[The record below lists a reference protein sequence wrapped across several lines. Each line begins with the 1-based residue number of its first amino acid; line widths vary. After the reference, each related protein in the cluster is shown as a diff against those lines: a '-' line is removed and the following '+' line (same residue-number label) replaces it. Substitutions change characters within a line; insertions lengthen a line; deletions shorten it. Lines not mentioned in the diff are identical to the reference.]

1 VQLPQPNSTAEPLN
15 QKVQDFSMEAGPIKT
30 DTTALNLVIQDTQ
43 RAEKFIMARLWMSE
57 WRVAKALYEAP
68 VRQTY
73 WRDTLVPRASNAYP
87 LVAQHVRAILDQ
99 SLPAVFPDNTPF
111 SVEPNPGTPRQVAR
125 AWETILSQQ
134 LREANVKAQVR
145 LIMKDAEIF
154 GTGIGKYGWE
164 TYERKRTIWKHSA
177 QPTEIPSKLPGG
189 KSTFLHTVESD
200 DLDEYDVTETVSR
213 PFFKR
218 IEINH
223 LLIAPGTREPDIRA
237 AEYAVYRDYL
247 TIRDLNRLRDF
258 MGYDIPSEEILRAI
272 ATSPAE
278 QAVSSGL
285 ENEATA
291 YPTQGHRALP
301 RYLDETE
308 DPLEHKL
315 EVLEHWTKD
324 RVIVILQRKVVI
336 RNMINPLGVI
346 PFVSCFW
353 DDVPGT
359 FYGFGI
365 PRRIGGIQTHIQ
377 GLRNARLDDIH
388 LNLQNMWKA
397 RKGSNIAAQPIRAYP
412 GAVFKVDDMESLQPL
427 EKQPVLQE
435 AYKEEEV
442 LMADAEKTT
451 GANELLT
458 QGAQSS
464 GTKSTGMRT
473 ATGAGAVSSAASSRT
488 QSFVDIVCEQVLV
501 PTLYSFLKM
510 NRLWLDP
517 AKMRS
522 IVGKTFWQA
531 LEGDHGGTLLID
543 MYNNSDIEFSLLAG
557 SNIAAKQRMMQAAP
571 LEMQMYMAPAV
582 QSGLAAAGL
591 KVNWVEMSRRIEEST
606 GWKSQDDV
614 IIPQTDDD
622 KQKAMASNP
631 KVIDAQSTRARLQQM
646 HGNKMAESAQD
657 HQQKLQQI
665 DAQGMANAG
674 EVALEK
680 STERAMEREETPEL
694 TQGIQAIGEGNA

>member
-1 VQLPQPNSTAEPLN
+1 MQLPQPNSTAVPLN
-15 QKVQDFSMEAGPIKT
+15 QKVQDFSLEAAPVKT
-30 DTTALNLVIQDTQ
+30 DESALNLVIQDTQ
-43 RAEKFIMARLWMSE
+43 RAEKFIQARLWMSE

-73 WRDTLVPRASNAYP
+73 WRDTLVPRASNSYP
-87 LVAQHVRAILDQ
+87 LVAQHVRAIGDQ
-99 SLPAVFPDNTPF
+99 ALPAVFPDITPF

-125 AWETILSQQ
+125 SWESILSQQ
-134 LREANVKAQVR
+134 LRQANVKQQVR
-145 LIMKDAEIF
+145 LIMKDALIF
-154 GTGIGKYGWE
+154 GTGLGKYGWE
-164 TYERKRTIWKHSA
+164 TYERKRTIWKHA
-177 QPTEIPSKLPGG
+177 TLPTEVPSPIPGG
-189 KSTFLHTVESD
+189 KSTFIHTAESD
-200 DLDEYDVTETVSR
+200 DLDEYDVTETISQ

-237 AEYAVYRDYL
+237 AEYVVYRDYL

-258 MGYDIPSEEILRAI
+258 EGYDIPSEEILKAI
-272 ATSPAE
+272 ATSPQEMAP
-278 QAVSSGL
+278 SSTL

-301 RYLDETE
+301 RYLDESE

-324 RVIVILQRKVVI
+324 RVIVVLQRKVVI
-336 RNMINPLGVI
+336 RNMRNPLGVI

-359 FYGFGI
+359 FYSFGI

-412 GAVFKVDDMESLQPL
+412 GAVFKVDDMESLQAL

-442 LMADAEKTT
+442 LQADAEKTT
-451 GANELLT
+451 GANELLI
-458 QGAQSS
+458 QGAQNS
-464 GTKSTGMRT
+464 GVRSTGMRN
-473 ATGAGAVSSAASSRT
+473 ATSAGAVAGASSNRI
-488 QSFVDIVCEQVLV
+488 QGFVDIVCDQILI

-510 NRLWLDP
+510 DRLWLDP
-517 AKMRS
+517 AIMRK
-522 IVGKTFWQA
+522 IVGKTFWQSMESDYGRA
-531 LEGDHGGTLLID
+531 LLID
-543 MYNNSDIEFSLLAG
+543 MYNNEDIEFALLAG

-582 QSGLAAAGL
+582 QQGLAAAEL

-606 GWKSQDDV
+606 GWKSQDDI
-614 IIPQTDDD
+614 IIPMTPQD
-622 KQKAMASNP
+622 KQRAQASNP
-631 KVIDAQSTRARLQQM
+631 KMIDAQSTRARLAQM
-646 HGNKMAESAQD
+646 HGNKMAEMNLGQS
-657 HQQKLQQI
+657 HKLQQI
-665 DAQGMANAG
+665 DAQGLANAG
-674 EVALEK
+674 ETALTK

-694 TQGIQAIGEGNA
+694 LQGVESIGGGV

>member
-1 VQLPQPNSTAEPLN
+1 LQLPQPNSTAVPLN
-15 QKVQDFSMEAGPIKT
+15 QQVQDFSLEAAPVKT
-30 DTTALNLVIQDTQ
+30 DESALNLVIQDTE
-43 RAEKFIMARLWMSE
+43 RAEKFILARLWMSE

-87 LVAQHVRAILDQ
+87 LVAQHVRAIGDQ
-99 SLPAVFPDNTPF
+99 ALPAVWPEMMPA

-125 AWETILSQQ
+125 AWEAILSQQ
-134 LREANVKAQVR
+134 LRQANVKQQLR
-145 LIMKDAEIF
+145 LIMKDALIF
-154 GTGIGKYGWE
+154 GTGIGKFGWE
-164 TYERKRTIWKHSA
+164 TYERKRTIWKHA
-177 QPTEIPSKLPGG
+177 QEPQEIPSPIKGG
-189 KSTFLHTVESD
+189 KSTFIHTKESD

-223 LLIAPGTREPDIRA
+223 LLVAPGTREPDIRA
-237 AEYAVYRDYL
+237 AEYVVYRDYL

-258 MGYDIPSEEILRAI
+258 EGYEIPSEEILKAI
-272 ATSPAE
+272 ATSPQEMAP
-278 QAVSSGL
+278 SSGL

-301 RYLDETE
+301 RYLDDSE

-324 RVIVILQRKVVI
+324 RVIVVLQRKVII

-353 DDVPGT
+353 DDIPGT

-412 GAVFKVDDMESLQPL
+412 GAVFKVDDMESLMPL
-427 EKQPVLQE
+427 EKQQVLAE

-442 LMADAEKTT
+442 LTADAEKTT
-451 GANELLT
+451 GANELLV
-458 QGAQSS
+458 QGSQSS
-464 GTKSTGMRT
+464 GARSTGMRSG
-473 ATGAGAVSSAASSRT
+473 TGAGAVSAASSNRV
-488 QSFVDIVCEQVLV
+488 QGFVDIICEQVLV
-501 PTLYSFLKM
+501 PTMYSFLKM
-510 NRLWLDP
+510 DRLWLDP
-517 AKMRS
+517 SVMRKV
-522 IVGKTFWQA
+522 VGKSLWQA
-531 LEGDHGGTLLID
+531 LENDYGRALLID
-543 MYNNSDIEFSLLAG
+543 MYNNEDIEFALLAG

-582 QSGLAAAGL
+582 QSGLAAAQL

-614 IIPQTDDD
+614 IIPMNQDDI
-622 KQKAMASNP
+622 QRAQASNP
-631 KVIDAQSTRARLQQM
+631 KVVDAQATRGRLAQM
-646 HGNKMAESAQD
+646 HGNKMAEADQANQ
-657 HQQKLQQI
+657 HKLQQI
-665 DAQGMANAG
+665 DAQGLANAG
-674 EVALEK
+674 EVALTK

-694 TQGIQAIGEGNA
+694 LQGVEAEGQGT

>member
-1 VQLPQPNSTAEPLN
+1 MQLPQPNSTAVPLN
-15 QKVQDFSMEAGPIKT
+15 QNVQDFTLEAGPVKT
-30 DTTALNLVIQDTQ
+30 DESALNLVIQDTQ
-43 RAEKFIMARLWMSE
+43 RSEKFIQARLWMSE

-73 WRDTLVPRASNAYP
+73 WRDTLVPRASNSYP
-87 LVAQHVRAILDQ
+87 LVSQHVRAIGDQ
-99 SLPAVFPDNTPF
+99 ALPAVFPDMIPF

-125 AWETILSQQ
+125 AWESILSQQ
-134 LREANVKAQVR
+134 LRQANVKQQIR
-145 LIMKDAEIF
+145 LIMKDALIF
-154 GTGIGKYGWE
+154 GTGLGKFGWE
-164 TYERKRTIWKHSA
+164 TYERKRTIWRHSVE
-177 QPTEIPSKLPGG
+177 PTQIDSPIPGG
-189 KSTFLHTVESD
+189 QPTFLHTVESD
-200 DLDEYDVTETVSR
+200 DLEEYDVMETVSR

-223 LLIAPGTREPDIRA
+223 LLVSPGTREPDIRA
-237 AEYAVYRDYL
+237 AEYVVYRDYL

-258 MGYDIPSEEILRAI
+258 MGYEIPSEKILMGL
-272 ATSPAE
+272 ATSPQE
-278 QAVSSGL
+278 QAPSSTL

-291 YPTQGHRALP
+291 YPTQGHRSLP
-301 RYLDETE
+301 RYLDESE

-324 RVIVILQRKVVI
+324 RVIVVLQRKIVI

-359 FYGFGI
+359 FYSFGI

-377 GLRNARLDDIH
+377 GLRNSRLDDIH
-388 LNLQNMWKA
+388 MNLQNMWKA
-397 RKGSNIAAQPIRAYP
+397 RRGSNIAAQPIRQYP
-412 GAVFKVDDMESLQPL
+412 GAVFKVDDMESLMPL

-435 AYKEEEV
+435 AYREEEV

-458 QGAQSS
+458 QGAQNS
-464 GTKSTGMRT
+464 GVRSTGMRT
-473 ATGAGAVSSAASSRT
+473 AAGANAVGGASSNRI
-488 QSFVDIVCEQVLV
+488 QGFVDIVCEQVLV

-517 AKMRS
+517 KVMRAV
-522 IVGKTFWQA
+522 VGKTLWKS
-531 LEGDHGGTLLID
+531 LESDYGRALLID
-543 MYNNSDIEFSLLAG
+543 MYNNEDIEFALLAG

-582 QSGLAAAGL
+582 QSGLAAAQL

-606 GWKSQDDV
+606 GWKSQDDI
-614 IIPQTDDD
+614 IIPQTPDDI
-622 KQKAMASNP
+622 QRAQASNP
-631 KVIDAQSTRARLQQM
+631 KMVDAQSTRARLSQM
-646 HGNKMAESAQD
+646 HGNKMAEKQQD
-657 HQQKLQQI
+657 HQNKLEQI
-665 DAQGMANAG
+665 DAQGLANAG
-674 EVALEK
+674 EVALTK

-694 TQGIQAIGEGNA
+694 LQGVQAIGGNA

>member
-1 VQLPQPNSTAEPLN
+1 MQLPQPNTTALPLN
-15 QKVQDFSMEAGPIKT
+15 QQVQDFSMQPGPIKT
-30 DTTALNLVIQDTQ
+30 DEAALNLVIQDTE

-111 SVEPNPGTPRQVAR
+111 AVEPNPGTPRQVAR
-125 AWETILSQQ
+125 AWEAILSQQ

-145 LIMKDAEIF
+145 LVMKDAEIF
-154 GTGIGKYGWE
+154 GTGIGKFGWE
-164 TYERKRTIWKHSA
+164 TYERKRTLWKHSA
-177 QPTEIPSKLPGG
+177 QPVQVESKIPGG
-189 KSTFLHTVESD
+189 TPTFIHTKESD
-200 DLDEYDVTETVSR
+200 DLDEYDVVELVSQ

-223 LLIAPGTREPDIRA
+223 LLVAPGTREPDVRQ
-237 AEYAVYRDYL
+237 AEYVVYRDYL

-278 QAVSSGL
+278 QAPSSAL

-301 RYLDETE
+301 RYLDDSE

-336 RNMINPLGVI
+336 RNMINPLGII

-359 FYGFGI
+359 FYSFGI

-397 RKGSNIAAQPIRAYP
+397 KRGSNIAAQPIRAYP

-427 EKQPVLQE
+427 DKQPVLQE

-464 GTKSTGMRT
+464 GNRTSGMRT
-473 ATGAGAVSSAASSRT
+473 ATGAGAVSAASSSRV
-488 QSFVDIVCEQVLV
+488 QSFVDVVCEQVLV

-510 NRLWLDP
+510 SRLWLDP
-517 AKMRS
+517 AKMRAV
-522 IVGKTFWQA
+522 VGKTLWTT
-531 LEGDHGGTLLID
+531 LEGTYGGALLVD
-543 MYNNSDIEFSLLAG
+543 MYNNSDIQFSLLAG

-582 QSGLAAAGL
+582 QQGLAAAGL
-591 KVNWVEMSRRIEEST
+591 KVNWVEISRRVEQAS
-606 GWKSQDDV
+606 GWNSQDDV
-614 IIPQTDDD
+614 IIEQTADD
-622 KQKAMASNP
+622 KQRAQASNP
-631 KVIDAQSTRARLQQM
+631 KVMDAQSTRARLQQM
-646 HGNKMAESAQD
+646 HQNKSDEMAQD
-657 HQQKLQQI
+657 HTQKLQQI

-674 EVALEK
+674 EDALEK

-694 TQGIQAIGEGNA
+694 TQGLLASEG

>member
-1 VQLPQPNSTAEPLN
+1 
-15 QKVQDFSMEAGPIKT
+15 
-30 DTTALNLVIQDTQ
+30 
-43 RAEKFIMARLWMSE
+43 
-57 WRVAKALYEAP
+57 
-68 VRQTY
+68 
-73 WRDTLVPRASNAYP
+73 
-87 LVAQHVRAILDQ
+87 
-99 SLPAVFPDNTPF
+99 
-111 SVEPNPGTPRQVAR
+111 
-125 AWETILSQQ
+125 
-134 LREANVKAQVR
+134 
-145 LIMKDAEIF
+145 
-154 GTGIGKYGWE
+154 
-164 TYERKRTIWKHSA
+164 
-177 QPTEIPSKLPGG
+177 
-189 KSTFLHTVESD
+189 
-200 DLDEYDVTETVSR
+200 
-213 PFFKR
+213 
-218 IEINH
+218 
-223 LLIAPGTREPDIRA
+223 
-237 AEYAVYRDYL
+237 
-247 TIRDLNRLRDF
+247 
-258 MGYDIPSEEILRAI
+258 
-272 ATSPAE
+272 
-278 QAVSSGL
+278 
-285 ENEATA
+285 
-291 YPTQGHRALP
+291 
-301 RYLDETE
+301 
-308 DPLEHKL
+308 
-315 EVLEHWTKD
+315 
-324 RVIVILQRKVVI
+324 
-336 RNMINPLGVI
+336 
-346 PFVSCFW
+346 
-353 DDVPGT
+353 
-359 FYGFGI
+359 
-365 PRRIGGIQTHIQ
+365 
-377 GLRNARLDDIH
+377 
-388 LNLQNMWKA
+388 
-397 RKGSNIAAQPIRAYP
+397 
-412 GAVFKVDDMESLQPL
+412 MESLMPL

-442 LMADAEKTT
+442 LTADAEKTT

-464 GTKSTGMRT
+464 GNRTSGMRN
-473 ATGAGAVSSAASSRT
+473 ATGAAAVSAASSSRV

-694 TQGIQAIGEGNA
+694 TQGLQALGEGNA